1 MNDFDLDRFVR
12 AQDIGGDYDRAMD
25 ELRRGRKTSH
35 WMWFVFPQIE
45 GLGYSGM
52 ARRYAISSLEEAR
65 AYLAHPVLGPRLT
78 EISGVLLELET
89 RSPESVFGSIDAI
102 KLRSSMTLFDRAVSD
117 TTAAEEATADGASI
131 FRRVLEKY
139 FDGRPDAATLARI

>member
-1 MNDFDLDRFVR
+1 MNDFDLERFVR
-12 AQDIGGDYDRAMD
+12 AQDVGGDYAQAVA

-102 KLRSSMTLFDRAVSD
+102 KLRSSMTLFDRAVLGD
-117 TTAAEEATADGASI
+117 TTAGESTPDGASI

-139 FDGRPDAATLARI
+139 FDGNPDAATLAKL

>member
-1 MNDFDLDRFVR
+1 MNDFDLERFVR
-12 AQDIGGDYDRAMD
+12 AQDMGGDYDRAMA
-25 ELRRGRKTSH
+25 ELHRGRKSSH

-102 KLRSSMTLFDRAVSD
+102 KLRSSMTLFDRAASGD
-117 TTAAEEATADGASI
+117 TTVEESTAEGASI

-139 FDGRPDAATLARI
+139 FSGKPDAATLARI

>member
-1 MNDFDLDRFVR
+1 MNDFDLERFVR
-12 AQDIGGDYDRAMD
+12 AQDIGGDYAQAVA

-102 KLRSSMTLFDRAVSD
+102 KLRSSMTLFDRAVSGD
-117 TTAAEEATADGASI
+117 TTAKEPTADGASI

-139 FDGRPDAATLARI
+139 FDGKPDDATLAKL

>member
-12 AQDIGGDYDRAMD
+12 AQDIGGDYDRAMA

-35 WMWFVFPQIE
+35 WMWFIFPQIE

-52 ARRYAISSLEEAR
+52 ARRYAISSRAEAR
-65 AYLAHPVLGPRLT
+65 AYLDHPVLRPRLT

-89 RSPESVFGSIDAI
+89 HSAESVFGSIDAI
-102 KLRSSMTLFDRAVSD
+102 KLRSSMTLFDRAGSD
-117 TTAAEEATADGASI
+117 DAAADESTAGGASV
-131 FRRVLEKY
+131 FHRVLERY
-139 FDGRPDAATLARI
+139 FDGKPDAATLARI